1 MTLKIEDVMTRAPHT
16 IGDDQT
22 VASAKHEM
30 LERGIRHLPVLRGGH
45 CVGMIS
51 DRDVKLAYA
60 TDGSSAGDTPVREVC
75 SADVYT
81 VRGAESVN
89 DVAAHLAASGIGSAV
104 IVDDREKVIGIF
116 TVTDACRVLAHHLA

>member
-1 MTLKIEDVMTRAPHT
+1 MTLKIEEVMTRAPHT

-30 LERGIRHLPVLRGGH
+30 LERGIRHLPVLRGGQ

-60 TDGSSAGDTPVREVC
+60 TDGAHAGDIPVRDVC
-75 SADVYT
+75 SADLYT
-81 VRGAESVN
+81 VRGTESVKT
-89 DVAAHLAASGIGSAV
+89 VAAHLAATGIGSV
-104 IVDDREKVIGIF
+104 VVVDDREKVIGIF
-116 TVTDACRVLAHHLA
+116 TVTDACRVLAQQLP